1 MISLLALF
9 WYGLVPVA
17 GGLLSRR
24 AWRRFRLHFDR
35 LRLASTL
42 DYARYIACGRAA
54 EKPEAETA
62 RTFRFT
68 GSFESITDGH
78 TLWVQG
84 PDLTIPVALA
94 GARIYTLPLME
105 SQGEAGDF
113 DLLEGSLQRLRW
125 DRVAALTGEG
135 RVFVGGPLALREGR
149 WIFAA
154 APGDPLLVIFYTG
167 SDRSMA
173 IRAAWAGRRRNEYW
187 NAATP
192 YALILGALCLITVA
206 VTFLPRPAFRLTV
219 IAAFTGVFVPLFPLV
234 PPGLLFTIIYRWLWR
249 RAQIYRA
256 CCDLARLPLVYF
268 PAPPGKPGSLDSP
281 VRLPGGEYYGA
292 RRRPELPG
300 EIPVLTPGI
309 KKPRKEP
316 WYLFGALAVPGTAE
330 SGGSVESAAAA
341 DHRAG
346 GHGTAGS
353 AETLGA
359 AGTLNSVGTVESA
372 KNTAERAAVPMP
384 GEAPREPED
393 SFAAFGAIPG
403 NPERLVRRCIRY
415 ARLLEF
421 LSWFLLLGGIGL
433 NVFFII
439 LIITLL

>member
-1 MISLLALF
+1 MALF
-9 WYGLVPVA
+9 WYGLVPIA
-17 GGLLSRR
+17 GVLVSRR
-24 AWRRFRLHFDR
+24 AWRRFRQYFDR

-42 DYARYIACGRAA
+42 DYARYTACGRAA

-68 GSFESITDGH
+68 GGFESITDGH

-105 SQGEAGDF
+105 SRGGNEDF
-113 DLLEGSLQRLRW
+113 DSLEGSLQRLRW

-187 NAATP
+187 NTATP
-192 YALILGALCLITVA
+192 YALVLGALCLITMA
-206 VTFLPRPAFRLTV
+206 VTFLPRPAFRLTA
-219 IAAFTGVFVPLFPLV
+219 ITAFAGVFVPLFPLV

-249 RAQIYRA
+249 RAQIHRA
-256 CCDLARLPLVYF
+256 CCDLARLPLAYF
-268 PAPPGKPGSLDSP
+268 PAPLDKPETLDFP

-292 RRRPELPG
+292 RRCRKLPE

-309 KKPRKEP
+309 KKPKKEP
-316 WYLFGALAVPGTAE
+316 WYLFGALAGPAEPGTAE
-330 SGGSVESAAAA
+330 S
-341 DHRAG
+341 
-346 GHGTAGS
+346 TAPGS
-353 AETLGA
+353 AETEEAMESPA
-359 AGTLNSVGTVESA
+359 AGHRAGIHGSADSGGFTGSA
-372 KNTAERAAVPMP
+372 KNAAGIAAVPM
-384 GEAPREPED
+384 RERP
-393 SFAAFGAIPG
+393 PG
-403 NPERLVRRCIRY
+403 NRKTVLPLSGRFRETLEGWSGAASATPAFWSSFPGSRY
-415 ARLLEF
+415 WEVSA
-421 LSWFLLLGGIGL
+421 
-433 NVFFII
+433 
-439 LIITLL
+439 